1 MGSLKLCPPR
11 VFRCVFFF
19 FFLNST
25 ISFVYSAEGAGET
38 ESRFISWR
46 DQRGAITIFLAS
58 FMQRATTTATAAQVV
73 RTAGCAG
80 KRVKAVNHDQFD
92 GNKPPEGFSHLFSTD
107 ELVVMCVYIFSLF
120 FSPPH
125 PIFRAWLLAFQT
137 SGVEREAFIFQSS
150 DLTRVGEAEGRND
163 KEGETK
169 GKQQLHPNVVV
180 AAVRPSDRSK

>member
-11 VFRCVFFF
+11 VFRCIFFF

-107 ELVVMCVYIFSLF
+107 ELVVCVYIFSLF

-169 GKQQLHPNVVV
+169 GKQQLLPNVVV

>member
-1 MGSLKLCPPR
+1 MFGIQSITQRTHRPTRTNSQQKREITREREREMKTLSAFQKWSSLTP
-11 VFRCVFFF
+11 V
-19 FFLNST
+19 S
-25 ISFVYSAEGAGET
+25 VYSRWLVGIDRRWNAPAAAPLLPET
-38 ESRFISWR
+38 WNSSRTLSILFC
-46 DQRGAITIFLAS
+46 LP
-58 FMQRATTTATAAQVV
+58 
-73 RTAGCAG
+73 
-80 KRVKAVNHDQFD
+80 KRHGDIEYS
-92 GNKPPEGFSHLFSTD
+92 P
-107 ELVVMCVYIFSLF
+107 IFSLF